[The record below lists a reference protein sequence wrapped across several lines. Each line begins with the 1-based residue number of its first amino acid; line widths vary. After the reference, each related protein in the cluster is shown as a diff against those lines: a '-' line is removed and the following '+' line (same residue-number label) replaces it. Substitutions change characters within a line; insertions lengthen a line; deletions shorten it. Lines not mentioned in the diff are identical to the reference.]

1 MWTIWNIISADRKSG
16 EEVKSR
22 DSCEIFHFSK
32 TEFKSAIEKITKM
45 KITERENNYLFKMV
59 DANKDGVI
67 DVENELNLNICCK
80 RFSRRE

>member
-1 MWTIWNIISADRKSG
+1 
-16 EEVKSR
+16 
-22 DSCEIFHFSK
+22 
-32 TEFKSAIEKITKM
+32 M